1 MSVQH
6 RTGVD
11 YRHSTAAKNRCD
23 VRENDGRV
31 TVDITHREASGCAR
45 CGCVRFVTRNVMDDQ
60 LRMSSAT
67 CCALCGAVDQLL
79 IVPEVPSSSRS
90 SASRPSS
97 MSCPTNRSTSGRP
110 SRSRSSRE
118 DASLPQVG
126 LRRDCAQARPRRR
139 LPTPR
144 RRARHDTRAA
154 DPLRPP
160 ATRLHCRSGRCGPG
174 RPARPVRSPGGRL
187 LAADRCAGGLVR
199 ASGAALRCR
208 QSRAPA
214 VSRP

>member
-79 IVPEVPSSSRS
+79 IVPEVPLV
-90 SASRPSS
+90 
-97 MSCPTNRSTSGRP
+97 
-110 SRSRSSRE
+110 
-118 DASLPQVG
+118 LPVVG
-126 LRRDCAQARPRRR
+126 QSPIFDELSDE
-139 LPTPR
+139 
-144 RRARHDTRAA
+144 
-154 DPLRPP
+154 
-160 ATRLHCRSGRCGPG
+160 
-174 RPARPVRSPGGRL
+174 PV
-187 LAADRCAGGLVR
+187 DFW
-199 ASGAALRCR
+199 
-208 QSRAPA
+208 PA
-214 VSRP
+214 VPVAVQS